1 MGRCHQL
8 KCMGEKISIME
19 RNILIAAMLSK
30 YEIRVYKDKEV
41 EDDNSLVLRPRNMML
56 TISKVGNRDE

>member
-1 MGRCHQL
+1 
-8 KCMGEKISIME
+8 MGEKISIME